1 MAKINITAEPGK
13 QVIIIRHIFD
23 APRELVWKAMT
34 DPDLIP
40 RWWGPKMLAT
50 IVDQLDLRRGGI
62 WRFIQRGPEGDDY
75 VFHGVYH
82 DIVQPERV
90 VQTFEFEGMPGHVS
104 LQTTIFDEHDGR
116 TEATQTSVFQSIEDR
131 DGMLNSGMEKGAT
144 ESHDRLAE
152 LLKEI
157 K

>member
-82 DIVQPERV
+82 DIVPPERV
-90 VQTFEFEGMPGHVS
+90 CRPLNLKVCRVMCRFKRRSLMSTTAGQRRLRHLYSSQLRIVTGCSIPVWKRELPNPTIVS
-104 LQTTIFDEHDGR
+104 P
-116 TEATQTSVFQSIEDR
+116 
-131 DGMLNSGMEKGAT
+131 NY
-144 ESHDRLAE
+144 
-152 LLKEI
+152 
-157 K
+157 

>member
-82 DIVQPERV
+82 DIVPPERV

>member
-50 IVDQLDLRRGGI
+50 IVDQLDVRRGGI

-131 DGMLNSGMEKGAT
+131 DVMLNSGMEKGAT

>member
-82 DIVQPERV
+82 DIVPPERV

-116 TEATQTSVFQSIEDR
+116 TEATQTSVFQSVEDR
-131 DGMLNSGMEKGAT
+131 DGMLNSGMAEGTT
-144 ESHDRLAE
+144 ESNNRLAE

-157 K
+157 R